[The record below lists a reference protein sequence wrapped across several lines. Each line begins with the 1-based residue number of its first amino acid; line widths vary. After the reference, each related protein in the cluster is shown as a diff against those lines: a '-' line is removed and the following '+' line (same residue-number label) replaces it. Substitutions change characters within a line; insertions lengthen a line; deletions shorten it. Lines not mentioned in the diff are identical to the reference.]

1 LWFQK
6 LLRTPPSAKTTV
18 VREKLSLLGIRI
30 SYYGG
35 VLLVNVKN
43 IRPEAFQ
50 AKISVENID
59 RITNVVGQNL
69 SNQR

>member
-1 LWFQK
+1 
-6 LLRTPPSAKTTV
+6 V
-18 VREKLSLLGIRI
+18 VSKITQNAAFREDDRCAGETFPARNSDL
-30 SYYGG
+30 YYGG
-35 VLLVNVKN
+35 VLLVKVKN

>member
-1 LWFQK
+1 MVSKITQ
-6 LLRTPPSAKTTV
+6 TPPSAKTTV